1 MVVVEWACASVFA
14 LVEAAALVGGP
25 WAALVESAALVDSSW
40 VPHVVGMLVGVEFP
54 CVGVLVGKQHQ
65 HQQEVVH
72 GRWQLHHLLGSASE
86 ELLFQQDLETLQV
99 SARAIFH
106 VETQAHSRAR
116 FLADAPDLGLCELGV
131 WGGTSLPSGGL
142 ETAIPLRLGVLSNLV
157 WWECAQFIISIYV
170 YIYMIYIY
178 I

>member
-14 LVEAAALVGGP
+14 F
-25 WAALVESAALVDSSW
+25 VESAALVGDSCAALVVDSSW
-40 VPHVVGMLVGVEFP
+40 VPHVVGVLVGVEFP

-86 ELLFQQDLETLQV
+86 ELLFQQDLHVETLQV

-106 VETQAHSRAR
+106 VETGAHSRAR

-157 WWECAQFIISIYV
+157 WWECAQFIIFIYV
-170 YIYMIYIY
+170 YIYDIYIY